1 MDKIDSSEKNR
12 SLDLNIFLWGCQRY
26 KINGVVDES
35 KIEVTVSF
43 FFFFNERNS
52 LVFFFKM
59 EKLTY
64 NEI

>member
-43 FFFFNERNS
+43 FFFLMREIAWF
-52 LVFFFKM
+52 FFFKM